1 MATKNYQITSVDDIK
16 YKTLLYTECNKGKR
30 FIYVY
35 MLEEHL
41 EKYLETGK
49 SKFKIGQTD
58 VRVGN
63 RINDQIYHHGWQTIT
78 SSAPIIIAIYEVDNN
93 INDKIIHSKICADVK
108 NASISKFD
116 ERKSYHHA
124 KSGAEW
130 VNNISINDIENVI
143 SYYQG
148 NFLFINN
155 NALTNNYNITC
166 NVKQSKY
173 EFVNMLNNLV
183 NSYNITKDRD
193 IIKRYIQGIVISSI
207 ILGSDYKNC
216 NILFGHK
223 SFINMIEKL
232 FNITFND
239 FMNKISYYERNYSDI
254 DQMISMIHDYAMD
267 NDLDLSWIAECFID
281 FTNGDNRFAT
291 NWKRM
296 AAYYYADYLQEYID
310 KMDFDCK
317 KNKDIKFLIYPGSLA
332 IIDMIAEYRKIA
344 IGNYNRKSEK
354 IRYIVENEITL
365 AFDFNDDFISGFVKQ
380 IIYYKYNVKLDNIIY
395 ITENSKIYNN
405 KKELINMPKFDYIVQ
420 NPPYSGDLH
429 LEFLKTGV
437 DMLNEDGQMVI
448 IEPARWLIDLR
459 FATSRNKCG
468 KYNSIK
474 NKLNGIVKSI
484 TIENLNHEFNT
495 ALYVPFSITH
505 IDKTYKNDIINFSN
519 FGYKTTVTNILD
531 VNLIG
536 SRNIINSILNKVLS
550 YNNMMSSHITN
561 IDFNNLQ
568 IYYQKYLELIGR
580 AVCRDGRT
588 AEYWYRNDI
597 YAPIAYWVANEDRV
611 QISNTIP
618 KCLKSGYTY
627 NNPIYS
633 DKNALCVYGTK
644 DELNNWNN
652 FIYNNTLPQFL
663 NLILYI
669 DQNNNSIEYL
679 PWMVDKIYT
688 DDEINKIFN
697 FSEDE
702 IYLMKYTIKKY
713 KRNSAWFNR
722 YMFGPSV
729 VSDSDVIKYI
739 ESIK

>member
-1 MATKNYQITSVDDIK
+1 MTTKDYQITSVDDIK
-16 YKTLLYTECNKGKR
+16 YKTLLYTECNIGKR

-93 INDKIIHSKICADVK
+93 ITDKIIHSKICADVK

-124 KSGAEW
+124 KSGTEW
-130 VNNISINDIENVI
+130 VNNISINDIENAI

-148 NFLFINN
+148 KFLFINN
-155 NALTNNYNITC
+155 DALTNNYNITY
-166 NVKQSKY
+166 NVEQSKY

-183 NSYNITKDRD
+183 NSYDIAKDRN

-223 SFINMIEKL
+223 SFINIIEKL

-239 FMNKISYYERNYSDI
+239 FMNKISYYERNYNDI

-281 FTNGDNRFAT
+281 FTNGDSTFAT

-354 IRYIVENEITL
+354 IRYIVENEIIL
-365 AFDFNDDFISGFVKQ
+365 AFDFNDDFISDFVKQ

-395 ITENSKIYNN
+395 ITENSEIYNN
-405 KKELINMPKFDYIVQ
+405 KKELIDMPKFDYIVQ

-437 DMLNEDGQMVI
+437 DMLNEDGQMII
-448 IEPARWLIDLR
+448 IEPATWLISPHEVKR
-459 FATSRNKCG
+459 
-468 KYNSIK
+468 YNEIK
-474 NKLNGIVKSI
+474 VLLNNNVKSV
-484 TIENLNHEFNT
+484 TIASLNSKFNT
-495 ALYVPFSITH
+495 GLYVPFSITH
-505 IDKTYKNDIINFSN
+505 IDKSN
-519 FGYKTTVTNILD
+519 IYDKIFFKCYDNGKFVNSLYD
-531 VNLIG
+531 CNLIG
-536 SRNIINSILNKVLS
+536 DSNI
-550 YNNMMSSHITN
+550 
-561 IDFNNLQ
+561 
-568 IYYQKYLELIGR
+568 
-580 AVCRDGRT
+580 
-588 AEYWYRNDI
+588 
-597 YAPIAYWVANEDRV
+597 
-611 QISNTIP
+611 
-618 KCLKSGYTY
+618 
-627 NNPIYS
+627 
-633 DKNALCVYGTK
+633 
-644 DELNNWNN
+644 
-652 FIYNNTLPQFL
+652 
-663 NLILYI
+663 
-669 DQNNNSIEYL
+669 
-679 PWMVDKIYT
+679 
-688 DDEINKIFN
+688 
-697 FSEDE
+697 
-702 IYLMKYTIKKY
+702 
-713 KRNSAWFNR
+713 
-722 YMFGPSV
+722 
-729 VSDSDVIKYI
+729 I
-739 ESIK
+739 ESIKNKIIDYCKETCNNYKFNHLKTYNNNVAFLRYTKQFTLHPYKINSTDAIYDDINDMTFNQSYIVYGAHKYDYIPVRQNEIKDNWKCIYCDKFDNFEDNKKFLENFVDFTRHTKFAHYIGIMSIIHQSNYTLKFVPYLDFSHKWTDEMLYKFFNLSDEEIKLIEDTCNKFEWHSDWYKKFREYED

>member
-1 MATKNYQITSVDDIK
+1 MATKDYQITSVDDIK
-16 YKTLLYTECNKGKR
+16 YKTLLYTECNIGKR

-93 INDKIIHSKICADVK
+93 ITDKIIHSKICADVK

-124 KSGAEW
+124 KSGTEW
-130 VNNISINDIENVI
+130 VNNISINDIENTI

-148 NFLFINN
+148 KFLFINN
-155 NALTNNYNITC
+155 DALTNNYNITC
-166 NVKQSKY
+166 NVEQSKY

-183 NSYNITKDRD
+183 NSYDIAKDRN

-207 ILGSDYKNC
+207 ILGSDYKKC

-223 SFINMIEKL
+223 SFINIIEKL

-281 FTNGDNRFAT
+281 FTNGDSTFAT

-332 IIDMIAEYRKIA
+332 ILDMIAEYRKIA

-365 AFDFNDDFISGFVKQ
+365 AFDFNDDFISDFVKQ

-395 ITENSKIYNN
+395 ITENSEIYNNN
-405 KKELINMPKFDYIVQ
+405 KKELIDMPKFDYIVQ
-420 NPPYSGDLH
+420 NPPYSGTTYLKFIDL
-429 LEFLKTGV
+429 GY
-437 DMLNEDGQMVI
+437 DMLNDNGQMI
-448 IEPARWLIDLR
+448 SITPATVLINID
-459 FATSRNKCG
+459 NVYKNG
-468 KYNSIK
+468 KDFINFLKYEKTI
-474 NKLNGIVKSI
+474 KSI
-484 TIENLNHEFNT
+484 TFENLNREFRT
-495 ALYVPFSITH
+495 ETHFPFAIIH
-505 IDKTYKNDIINFSN
+505 FDKNKINNDIIFKP
-519 FGYKTTVTNILD
+519 FGAEYKINSLYDANMVGD
-531 VNLIG
+531 Y
-536 SRNIINSILNKVLS
+536 NIIKSILNKLKNFDKLS
-550 YNNMMSSHITN
+550 NHIYEPVKNNIISGNYYIGFSSYLSSSGCSMSSPHNGQNFKSNT
-561 IDFNNLQ
+561 
-568 IYYQKYLELIGR
+568 YYI
-580 AVCRDGRT
+580 
-588 AEYWYRNDI
+588 NDI
-597 YAPIAYWVANEDRV
+597 PERYYNQLYRKNYNGLSDVPHKRLARG
-611 QISNTIP
+611 
-618 KCLKSGYTY
+618 SGKPTEHDDSC
-627 NNPIYS
+627 IT
-633 DKNALCVYGTK
+633 GTFN
-644 DELNNWNN
+644 ELNNYLHYINN
-652 FIYNNTLPQFL
+652 KLPLFIN
-663 NLILYI
+663 ILFTIDVHEKTHKYI
-669 DQNNNSIEYL
+669 
-679 PWMVDKIYT
+679 PWFVNKKYT
-688 DDEINKIFN
+688 DDEIYKLCNFTETEINFINK
-697 FSEDE
+697 
-702 IYLMKYTIKKY
+702 TIKKF
-713 KRNSAWFNR
+713 SR
-722 YMFGPSV
+722 YSPYFERYCDGQINITNNMV
-729 VSDSDVIKYI
+729 QNYLNNL
-739 ESIK
+739 